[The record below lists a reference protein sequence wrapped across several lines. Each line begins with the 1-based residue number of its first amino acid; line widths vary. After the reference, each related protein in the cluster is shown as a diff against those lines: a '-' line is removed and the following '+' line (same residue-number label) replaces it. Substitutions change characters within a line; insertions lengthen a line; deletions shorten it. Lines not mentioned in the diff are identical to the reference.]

1 MDKYMPAKFFF
12 LISFFIF
19 SNITYADSPQIK
31 KTKFCGVIA
40 KVAEKSYKEK
50 MNNKS
55 LEVVLSELLADTD
68 QMKTQYVSM
77 IKFAIYTGY
86 QSKETE
92 EARAKA
98 FSYCMDH
105 TRINKNKKFNNQI

>member
-1 MDKYMPAKFFF
+1 MEKYMLANFFF
-12 LISFFIF
+12 LISLFIF
-19 SNITYADSPQIK
+19 SNITYAESLQLK

-68 QMKTQYVSM
+68 QMKTQYISM

-86 QSKETE
+86 ESKETE
-92 EARAKA
+92 EAKAKA

-105 TRINKNKKFNNQI
+105 TRVNKSKKFNSQI